1 MSARILIVDDELP
14 LAHAMSLKLSHAG
27 YSVEVANDGNVAVAK
42 LREAPFDLVL
52 LDIVMPRCNGFEV
65 LAQMKTMS
73 LTPPPLVIMM
83 SNLGQEEDVRRAKEL
98 GAADYLIKS
107 DTPLVRMVDYVQQKL
122 TAQT

>member
-1 MSARILIVDDELP
+1 MSARILIVDDEFP

-27 YSVEVANDGNVAVAK
+27 YSVEVANDGNVAIAK

-65 LAQMKTMS
+65 LAQMKTMA
-73 LTPPPLVIMM
+73 LTPTPLVIMM

-98 GAADYLIKS
+98 GATDYLIKFEN
-107 DTPLVRMVDYVQQKL
+107 Q
-122 TAQT
+122 